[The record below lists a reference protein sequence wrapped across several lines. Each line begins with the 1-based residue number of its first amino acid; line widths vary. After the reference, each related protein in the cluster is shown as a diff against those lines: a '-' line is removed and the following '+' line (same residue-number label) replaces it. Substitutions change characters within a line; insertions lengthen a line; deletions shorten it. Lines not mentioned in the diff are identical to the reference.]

1 MNNAAVDRGLFETL
15 LSIPL
20 GVYPEVELLDHMVIP
35 FLVFFTFLL
44 TVHRGLSAAFEQ
56 EDLLCTGPEKCMACS
71 KAQ

>member
-1 MNNAAVDRGLFETL
+1 MYKCLFEIL
-15 LSIPL
+15 FSVLL
-20 GVYPEVELLDHMVIP
+20 GVLTAVELLDHVLIP